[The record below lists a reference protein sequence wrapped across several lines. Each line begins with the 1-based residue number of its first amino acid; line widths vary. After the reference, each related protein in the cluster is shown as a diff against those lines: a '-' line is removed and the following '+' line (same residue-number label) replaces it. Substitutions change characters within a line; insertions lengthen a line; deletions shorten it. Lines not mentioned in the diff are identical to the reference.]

1 MNSKQTQQVNFPKV
15 CKAIAYFFP
24 FIQYVLC
31 TKNTNFF
38 FFSYLCM
45 TIYKDKNYTT
55 QIYLILKKE

>member
-31 TKNTNFF
+31 TKKTNIFF
-38 FFSYLCM
+38 FLLLMYDD
-45 TIYKDKNYTT
+45 I
-55 QIYLILKKE
+55 